1 MKRHFSALIL
11 VGAIAVASLTAC
23 SFEKTCK
30 ALGCDET
37 KIYEDGFCK
46 YHYFINA
53 GESIIKDKVN
63 QGGY

>member
-1 MKRHFSALIL
+1 MKKKLVTMLL
-11 VGAIAVASLTAC
+11 VGTMAVCSLTAC

-30 ALGCDET
+30 ASGCDET